1 MFFLDPTYIIII
13 PAMIFAL
20 IASARVN
27 STFDRYSRVFNARR
41 ITAASACRSVLDSKG
56 LYHVRIER
64 INGKLTDHF
73 DPRDNVIRLSD
84 SVYDSTSA
92 AAIGVACHE
101 AGHAMQHA
109 ESYAP
114 IKIRQAIIPITNI
127 GSQLGI
133 WIFLLGILL
142 SAVATEF
149 VILGYIGV
157 GLFSFT
163 ALFQLVTLP
172 TEYNASSRAMDS
184 IRSCGIL
191 NYEEQDAA
199 EKVLKAAALTYV
211 AALAVSLSQVLRLIL
226 ILGNTRRRD

>member
-1 MFFLDPTYIIII
+1 MFFFDPTYIIII

-27 STFDRYSRVFNARR
+27 STFERYSRFFNTRHM
-41 ITAASACRSVLDSKG
+41 TAASACRSVLDSKG
-56 LYHVRIER
+56 LYDVRIER
-64 INGKLTDHF
+64 ISGKLTDHF

-101 AGHAMQHA
+101 AGHAMQYA
-109 ESYAP
+109 ENYAP

-133 WIFLLGILL
+133 WIFILGILL
-142 SAVATEF
+142 SAVAHEF

-211 AALAVSLSQVLRLIL
+211 AALAVSLSQLLRLLL

>member
-1 MFFLDPTYIIII
+1 MFYFDPTYIIIL
-13 PAMIFAL
+13 PALLFSV
-20 IASARVN
+20 IASMRVN
-27 STFDRYSRVFNARR
+27 STFERYSRFFNTRH
-41 ITAASACRSVLDSKG
+41 ITAADAARSVLDSKG
-56 LYHVRIER
+56 LYDVRIER
-64 INGKLTDHF
+64 VHGKLTDHY
-73 DPRDNVIRLSD
+73 DPRENVIRLSD
-84 SVYDSTSA
+84 SVHDSTSA

-109 ESYAP
+109 EGYAP

-133 WIFLLGILL
+133 WIFLLGVLL
-142 SAVATEF
+142 SALASAF
-149 VILGYIGV
+149 VIIGYIGI

-163 ALFQLVTLP
+163 ALFQLITLP
-172 TEYNASSRAMDS
+172 TEYNASSRAMEC

-211 AALAVSLSQVLRLIL
+211 AALAVSLSQVFRLLL